1 MPTETYL
8 QTLQTERSQLVV
20 KSNELIQ
27 KSRFNLSTSEQK
39 IILYLISKIKPSD
52 TEFHE
57 YEFSVA
63 DFCRICGIS
72 SQSGSVHSA
81 VKQSVKTL
89 ADKSF
94 WIKQDDNTE
103 VLLRWLQHA
112 KIESGRI
119 HIQIDQNMKPY
130 LLQLKEKFTK
140 YELIYTLAFKSQ
152 FSIRLYEILKSYQW
166 RREVVLPLDELKTSM
181 FAENYKNFKDFRNR
195 VLEVALREINQYS
208 DIDVTYEPITKGRKT
223 VSLRFTIH
231 ENDAGARVEAY
242 VHCEEA
248 LDGK

>member
-1 MPTETYL
+1 MTPE
-8 QTLQTERSQLVV
+8 QAIPVQEERSLLVV

-57 YEFSVA
+57 YEFSVS

-72 SQSGSVHSA
+72 AQSGSVHSA

-94 WIKQDDNTE
+94 WIKQDDGSE
-103 VLLRWLQHA
+103 LLLRWLQHA

-130 LLQLKEKFTK
+130 LLQLKERFTR

-166 RREVVLPLDELKTSM
+166 RHEVTLVLDELKVSM

-195 VLEVALREINQYS
+195 VLDVAVREINQYS
-208 DIDVTYEPITKGRKT
+208 DITVNYTPITKGRKT
-223 VSLRFTIH
+223 VALRFEIID
-231 ENDAGARVEAY
+231 NDVAERVEAY
-242 VHCEEA
+242 AACEAA
-248 LDGK
+248 LGES

>member
-1 MPTETYL
+1 MPNESSLKSL
-8 QTLQTERSQLVV
+8 QDERSQLVV

-39 IILYLISKIKPSD
+39 IILYLISKIRPSD

-94 WIKQDDNTE
+94 WIKQDDHSE

-166 RREVVLPLDELKTSM
+166 RHDVTLQLDELKASM

-195 VLEVALREINQYS
+195 VLDVAVREINQYS
-208 DIDVTYEPITKGRKT
+208 DIDVSYEPITKGRKT
-223 VSLRFTIH
+223 VSLLFYIH
-231 ENDAGARVEAY
+231 EHDASDRVAAY
-242 VHCEEA
+242 ANCEEV
-248 LDGK
+248 LNGK